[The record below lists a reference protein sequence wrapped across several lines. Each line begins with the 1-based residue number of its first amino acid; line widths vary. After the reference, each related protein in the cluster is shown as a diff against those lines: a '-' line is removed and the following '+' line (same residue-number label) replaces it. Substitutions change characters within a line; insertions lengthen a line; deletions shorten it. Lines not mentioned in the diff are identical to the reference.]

1 MENALAAIA
10 ISYYGNVPME
20 SMRSVL
26 KEFKGVSHRIEL
38 VETIGGIDFIND
50 SKGTNPEA
58 SIKAI
63 EAMKKPIILIAG
75 GLDKGNDFTEF
86 IQSFNNKVRYLL
98 LFGETA
104 EIIEGTAKKH
114 KFHNVKKVNN
124 LDEAVKESFKLA
136 NRGDVV
142 LLSPACASW
151 DMYKSFEEREN
162 ISKLW

>member
-1 MENALAAIA
+1 MCI
-10 ISYYGNVPME
+10 
-20 SMRSVL
+20 R
-26 KEFKGVSHRIEL
+26 
-38 VETIGGIDFIND
+38 D
-50 SKGTNPEA
+50 SNPEA

-151 DMYKSFEEREN
+151 DMYKSFEERGEHF
-162 ISKLW
+162 KTLVRDLRR